1 MSLPLLAL
9 TAAFRLIPQVTE
21 ATQVAATGAE
31 VCVAHRSGAVSCLPR
46 SDLDAA
52 PRRVGLAHRI
62 AQLRGEGSVLCGLA
76 ETGEILC
83 WGEGFPTVM
92 GKQSSALPVH
102 VGVEREGV
110 DFDIGLGHACVRRK
124 DGTIR
129 CFGSSELGGGVGSAD
144 ADATEHSIPGK
155 ASWLAVSRYGGCAP
169 VWSVGVECWGAGS
182 ATPFGAGKPKPE
194 PETLV
199 HERMD
204 LGAAT
209 LRGMTI
215 GEAMAC
221 VLETSGAVRCFELQ
235 DAVTLLPDGPL
246 TKLKPVASD
255 GDALLRGDAT
265 YLRRRSGVTA
275 RVEREPKGGTFRV
288 VPTEVANVVAAGGPC
303 LVTKAGALYCDR

>member
-9 TAAFRLIPQVTE
+9 AAAFRLVPQVTE
-21 ATQVAATGAE
+21 VTQVAATATE
-31 VCVAHRSGAVSCLPR
+31 VCAVHRSGAVSCLPR
-46 SDLDAA
+46 ADLEAK
-52 PRRVGLAHRI
+52 PRNVGLAHRI

-92 GKQSSALPVH
+92 GKLSSALPVH
-102 VGVEREGV
+102 VGAERDGV

-129 CFGSSELGGGVGSAD
+129 CFGSSELGGGVGSAE

-182 ATPFGAGKPKPE
+182 ATAFAAGKPKAE

-209 LRGMTI
+209 LRGMAI
-215 GEAMAC
+215 GESMAC
-221 VLETSGAVRCFELQ
+221 ALETSGVVRCFELQ

-255 GDALLRGDAT
+255 GDALLRGDAL
-265 YLRRRSGVTA
+265 YVRRRSGVTA
-275 RVEREPKGGTFRV
+275 RIDREAKGGAFRV
-288 VPTEVANVVAAGGPC
+288 TPTEVANVVAAGGPC
-303 LVTKAGALYCDR
+303 LVTKGGALYCER